1 MTDRTNPT
9 VQAMTPMPHLLLVED
24 DLLILRT
31 LARGLREA
39 GYRISEAESAEEA
52 MQVCAEVRPDLAV
65 LDIRMRGLS
74 GLELGRWLAEREISF
89 LFLSAYDDEA
99 FVREA
104 RQAGALGYLVK
115 PLDVPRIIPSL
126 ETALA
131 RARDLLELRESEE
144 KLVGALQNS
153 REISTAVGLLMERH
167 NQTAE
172 QAFEMLRV
180 QARDQRKKVLDMAR
194 AVLATKQ

>member
-1 MTDRTNPT
+1 
-9 VQAMTPMPHLLLVED
+9 MPAANLLLVED

-39 GYRISEAESAEEA
+39 GYAVEEAESAEDA
-52 MQVCAEVRPDLAV
+52 MTICATTRPDLAV

-74 GLELGRWLAEREISF
+74 GLELARWLAERDIPCI
-89 LFLSAYDDEA
+89 FLSAYDDEA

-104 RQAGALGYLVK
+104 QQAGALGYLVK
-115 PLDVPRIIPSL
+115 PLDVPRMIPTL

-131 RARDLLELRESEE
+131 RARDLAGLREGEE
-144 KLVGALQNS
+144 KLVSALQNS

-167 NQTAE
+167 GTSAE
-172 QAFEMLRV
+172 QAFEILRSHSRSQRMKV
-180 QARDQRKKVLDMAR
+180 IDVARQLLQA
-194 AVLATKQ
+194 ATD